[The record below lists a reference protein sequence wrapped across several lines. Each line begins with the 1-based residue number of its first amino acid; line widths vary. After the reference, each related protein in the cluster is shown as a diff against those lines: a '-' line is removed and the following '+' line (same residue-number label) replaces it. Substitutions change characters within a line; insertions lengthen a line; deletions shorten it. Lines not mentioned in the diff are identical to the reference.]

1 MILGHREDVVTITL
15 TPEQLARLSAFVARG
30 DFPSIEEAARQML
43 DERLAERDL
52 EEDDLAWAKP
62 YVEEALAEAAKG
74 RVISRE
80 EHEARTAAR
89 IASFKS

>member
-1 MILGHREDVVTITL
+1 
-15 TPEQLARLSAFVARG
+15 
-30 DFPSIEEAARQML
+30 ML